1 MKKIL
6 VLLMTMLLVL
16 GLVACGGPKTPET
29 SAPTVPSTAPTTVPT
44 EPTTVPTTEP
54 AVNATVGGVD
64 LSTLTVEEATAAL
77 NEAAASYR
85 LALKVNGK
93 TLNVAAADL
102 GLKLDEAALKQYIDA
117 IGSGAELPEALFTY
131 DRAALK
137 SVISRGLDT
146 APVNA
151 TVTYNSSKKQFEANA
166 GKNGTKVDADAA
178 ADAAA
183 ASLGMLLADAEA
195 QVKTTEVAPEITASS
210 EKVTKAISK
219 ANGYLKVSLSY
230 TYAPEDGEKARSEE
244 RRVGKECRSRWSPYH

>member
-29 SAPTVPSTAPTTVPT
+29 SAPTVPSTAATTEPTTVPT

-131 DRAALK
+131 DRDALK
-137 SVISRGLDT
+137 GMISRGLDT
-146 APVNA
+146 ADHA
-151 TVTYNSSKKQFEANA
+151 
-166 GKNGTKVDADAA
+166 
-178 ADAAA
+178 
-183 ASLGMLLADAEA
+183 L
-195 QVKTTEVAPEITASS
+195 
-210 EKVTKAISK
+210 
-219 ANGYLKVSLSY
+219 YL
-230 TYAPEDGEKARSEE
+230 
-244 RRVGKECRSRWSPYH
+244 